1 MARTKASKGTAFVIH
16 WQVPR
21 KPRLIKWDLILIGA
35 IVLSLAFLA
44 ARVYTVPVA
53 RIVNSLGQDHSVS
66 VLIPPAHPIAPAT
79 VPGLISALYDPAA
92 PGTRVNAAQ
101 SLASMHAA
109 GATDALVA
117 ATYDSDARVREEA
130 AAALGEIGTLQAL
143 PRLQELQVVSGNAY
157 IQIAA
162 FEAQGKIVKN
172 IAAAFNVPSSG
183 VQAWAVAQDG
193 SAYAAV
199 YNELFTLRGENWTH
213 VSQLPDMPNTLSA
226 GWDGQALFMATNS
239 SGLYRSQ
246 DSGVTWEPMQFG
258 LQTPT
263 QLTVTAVVV
272 SPGNPAQVYIALSA
286 AGSISD
292 QPNSLGIASSI
303 DGGKTWV
310 MLPDSPTWAVTSQL
324 VLDRTAPEYLYGLSD
339 VGPWRYELVPQ
350 AEGSEAASAPVET
363 VNP

>member
-1 MARTKASKGTAFVIH
+1 MAHIKASTGSAFVIH
-16 WQVPR
+16 WQAPR
-21 KPRLIKWDLILIGA
+21 TPRLVKWDVALICA
-35 IVLSLAFLA
+35 IAVSLSIVA
-44 ARVYTVPVA
+44 AHAYVA
-53 RIVNSLGQDHSVS
+53 PATRLLSALGQDHSVS
-66 VLIPPAHPIAPAT
+66 VQVPLVLPIVPAT
-79 VPGLISALYDPAA
+79 VPELISELNDTTPSA
-92 PGTRVNAAQ
+92 RVNAALA
-101 SLASMHAA
+101 LASMHAV

-143 PRLQELQVVSGNAY
+143 PRLQELQIVSGNAN

-172 IAAAFNVPSSG
+172 IAAAFNVPPSG
-183 VQAWAVAQDG
+183 VQSWAVAQNG
-193 SAYAAV
+193 AAYAAV

-213 VSQLPDMPNTLSA
+213 VSQLPDTPNGLSA

-246 DSGVTWEPMQFG
+246 DSGATWEPMQFG

-324 VLDRTAPEYLYGLSD
+324 VLDRTAPEYLYGMSD
-339 VGPWRYELVPQ
+339 VGPWRYELIPQ
-350 AEGSEAASAPVET
+350 AASSDAASVPVET